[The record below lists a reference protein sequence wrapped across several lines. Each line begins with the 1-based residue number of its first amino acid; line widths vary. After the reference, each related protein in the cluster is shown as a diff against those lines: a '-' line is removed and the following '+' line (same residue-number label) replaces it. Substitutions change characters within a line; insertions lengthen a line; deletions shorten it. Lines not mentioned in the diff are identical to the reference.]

1 MAQFNRERAVVSDQT
16 DTHALVNLEAIRGN
30 ARRLAGF
37 AGKPILAP
45 IKADAY
51 GHGAARVALALE
63 PLVWG
68 FAVATAS
75 EALELRA
82 AGIVKDV
89 LLLTPPRAS
98 SLAALIHNAVSFVV
112 NSLEEVA
119 LLVSE
124 AGAQGQ
130 TVRVHL
136 KVNTGLNRLGAAP
149 EDAAK
154 LLLELGRHAKLEL
167 IGVMTHLVDSEDDG
181 PAWATVQIERFN
193 QFLETHRVAVPYRHA
208 ANTGGV
214 LNRALGAHFDLIR
227 PGIGLYGY
235 APGTDMANL
244 IHLEPAMTL
253 RGAVIF
259 VKDLAVGQPVSYNA
273 TWHAAADT
281 RVATVRIGYADGYP
295 RSVSN
300 RASALVNGATVPQIG
315 RVCMDQL
322 LLEVSNLE
330 VSVGDLVTLFGAGEI
345 TADHVAG
352 WAGTNSY
359 EILTGIAARVP
370 RVYEG

>member
-1 MAQFNRERAVVSDQT
+1 MSD

-30 ARRLAGF
+30 ARRLAAF
-37 AGKPILAP
+37 ADRPILAP

-51 GHGAARVALALE
+51 GHGAARVAIALE
-63 PLVWG
+63 PQVWG

-98 SLAALIHNAVSFVV
+98 SLAALVHNGVSFVV
-112 NSLEEVA
+112 NSLEELA
-119 LLVSE
+119 LLTRE
-124 AGAQGQ
+124 ATAQGE

-149 EDAAK
+149 DEAAK
-154 LLLELGRHAKLEL
+154 LLHEIGRHASLEL
-167 IGVMTHLVDSEDDG
+167 IGVMTHLVDSEDAA
-181 PAWATVQIERFN
+181 PEWAHVQIERFN
-193 QFLETHRVAVPYRHA
+193 RFLETHAVQVPYRHA

-214 LNRALGAHFDLIR
+214 LNRALNAHFDLIR

-235 APGTDMANL
+235 SPGAEMADVVW
-244 IHLEPAMTL
+244 LEPAMTL
-253 RGAVIF
+253 RAPVIH
-259 VKDLAVGQPVSYNA
+259 VKDLAAGQPVSYNA
-273 TWHAAADT
+273 TWHAPTDT

-295 RSVSN
+295 RSLSS
-300 RASALVNGATVPQIG
+300 RASAVLNGVRVPQIG

-322 LLEVSNLE
+322 LLEVAGLE
-330 VSVGDLVTLFGAGEI
+330 VSVGDLVTLFGTGEI

-359 EILTGIAARVP
+359 EILTGISARVP
-370 RVYEG
+370 RVYEGE

>member
-1 MAQFNRERAVVSDQT
+1 MSDQT

-30 ARRLAGF
+30 ARRLAAF
-37 AGKPILAP
+37 ADKPILAP

-51 GHGAARVALALE
+51 GHGAVRVAGALE

-82 AGIVKDV
+82 SGIVKDV
-89 LLLTPPRAS
+89 LLLTPPRGS
-98 SLAALIHNAVSFVV
+98 SLAALVHNDVSFVV
-112 NSLEEVA
+112 SSLEELA
-119 LLVSE
+119 LLARE
-124 AGAQGQ
+124 AAAQGE

-136 KVNTGLNRLGAAP
+136 KVNTGLNRLGASP

-154 LLLELGRHAKLEL
+154 LLLEIGRQSNLEL
-167 IGVMTHLVDSEDDG
+167 IGVMTHLVDSEDAA
-181 PAWATVQIERFN
+181 PVWAHVQIERFN

-208 ANTGGV
+208 ANTCGV
-214 LNRALGAHFDLIR
+214 LNRALNAHFDLIR

-235 APGTDMANL
+235 APGADMVD
-244 IHLEPAMTL
+244 IVHLEPAMTL
-253 RGAVIF
+253 RAPLIH
-259 VKDLAVGQPVSYNA
+259 VKDLAAGQPVSYNA
-273 TWHAAADT
+273 TWHAPTDT

-295 RSVSN
+295 RSLSS
-300 RASALVNGATVPQIG
+300 RAQVLVNGSRVPQIG

-322 LLEVSNLE
+322 LLEVGSLE
-330 VSVGDLVTLFGAGEI
+330 VAVGDLVTLFGAGAI
-345 TADHVAG
+345 TADHVAS

-359 EILTGIAARVP
+359 EMLTGIAARVP
-370 RVYEG
+370 RVYLE

>member
-1 MAQFNRERAVVSDQT
+1 MSDQT
-16 DTHALVNLEAIRGN
+16 DTHALIHLGAIRTN
-30 ARRLAGF
+30 ARRLAAF

-45 IKADAY
+45 IKANAY
-51 GHGAARVALALE
+51 GHGAVRVAHALE

-89 LLLTPPRAS
+89 LLLTPPRAV
-98 SLAALIHNAVSFVV
+98 SLAALVHHGVSFVV
-112 NSLEEVA
+112 NSLEEVG
-119 LLVSE
+119 LLQRE
-124 AGAQGQ
+124 AAAQGE

-149 EDAAK
+149 DEAAK
-154 LLLELGRHAKLEL
+154 VLSQIARHANLEL
-167 IGVMTHLVDSEDDG
+167 IGVMTHLVDSEDAVPD
-181 PAWATVQIERFN
+181 WAHVQIERFN
-193 QFLETHRVAVPYRHA
+193 NFLETHAVEVPYRHA

-214 LNRALGAHFDLIR
+214 LNRALGAHFDLVR

-235 APGTDMANL
+235 APGVEMVGVLT
-244 IHLEPAMTL
+244 LEPAMTL
-253 RGAVIF
+253 KAPVIF
-259 VKDLAVGQPVSYNA
+259 VKDLAAGQPVSYNA
-273 TWHAAADT
+273 TWHAPANT
-281 RVATVRIGYADGYP
+281 QVATVRIGYADGYP
-295 RSVSN
+295 RSLSS
-300 RASALVNGATVPQIG
+300 RAHALLNGATVPQIG

-322 LLEVSNLE
+322 LLEIADLE

-345 TADHVAG
+345 TADHVAS

-359 EILTGIAARVP
+359 EILTGICARVP
-370 RVYEG
+370 RVYLED

>member
-1 MAQFNRERAVVSDQT
+1 MSD

-30 ARRLAGF
+30 ARRLSAF
-37 AGKPILAP
+37 ADKPILAP
-45 IKADAY
+45 VKADAY

-89 LLLTPPRAS
+89 LLLTPPRTS
-98 SLAALIHNAVSFVV
+98 SLAALVHNGVSFVV
-112 NSLEEVA
+112 SALEEVA
-119 LLVSE
+119 LLTRE
-124 AGAQGQ
+124 AGAQGER
-130 TVRVHL
+130 VRVHL
-136 KVNTGLNRLGAAP
+136 KLNTGLNRLGAAP

-154 LLLELGRHAKLEL
+154 LLLEIGRHASLEL
-167 IGVMTHLVDSEDDG
+167 IGVMTHLVDSEDVAPG
-181 PAWATVQIERFN
+181 WAHVQIERFN
-193 QFLETHRVAVPYRHA
+193 NFLETHAVDVPYRHA

-214 LNRALGAHFDLIR
+214 LNRALNAHFDLIR

-235 APGTDMANL
+235 APGTDTAGV
-244 IHLEPAMTL
+244 IQLEPAMTL
-253 RGAVIF
+253 KAPVSF
-259 VKDLAVGQPVSYNA
+259 VKELAAGQPVSYNA
-273 TWHAAADT
+273 TWTAPADT

-300 RASALVNGATVPQIG
+300 RASALLNGSSVPQIG

-322 LLEVSNLE
+322 LLEVSSLE
-330 VSVGDLVTLFGAGEI
+330 VHVGDLVTLFGAGEI
-345 TADHVAG
+345 TADQVAS

-370 RVYEG
+370 RVYLEG

>member
-1 MAQFNRERAVVSDQT
+1 MSD

-51 GHGAARVALALE
+51 GHGAVRVALALE

-82 AGIVKDV
+82 ADIVKDV

-98 SLAALIHNAVSFVV
+98 SLAALIHNGVSFVV

-119 LLVSE
+119 LLTRE
-124 AGAQGQ
+124 AAAQGE

-136 KVNTGLNRLGAAP
+136 KVNTGLNRLGAVP

-154 LLLELGRHAKLEL
+154 LLLELGRHVNLEL
-167 IGVMTHLVDSEDDG
+167 IGVMTHLVDSEDAAPD
-181 PAWATVQIERFN
+181 WATVQIERFN
-193 QFLETHRVAVPYRHA
+193 QFLETHCVAVPYRHA

-214 LNRALGAHFDLIR
+214 LNRALNAHFDLIR

-235 APGTDMANL
+235 APGTDMAGV
-244 IHLEPAMTL
+244 IDLEPAMTL
-253 RGAVIF
+253 RAPVVF
-259 VKDLAVGQPVSYNA
+259 VKDLAASQPVSYNA
-273 TWHAAADT
+273 TWHAPADT

-295 RSVSN
+295 RSLSS
-300 RASALVNGATVPQIG
+300 RASVLVNGVSVPQIG

-322 LLEVSNLE
+322 LLEVGNLE
-330 VSVGDLVTLFGAGEI
+330 VNVGELVTLFGAGAI

-359 EILTGIAARVP
+359 EILTGISARVP
-370 RVYEG
+370 RDYLE

>member
-1 MAQFNRERAVVSDQT
+1 MSD

-30 ARRLAGF
+30 ARRLAAF
-37 AGKPILAP
+37 ADRPILAP

-51 GHGAARVALALE
+51 GHGAARVAIALE
-63 PLVWG
+63 PQVWG

-98 SLAALIHNAVSFVV
+98 SLAVLVHNGVSFVV
-112 NSLEEVA
+112 NSLEELA
-119 LLVSE
+119 LLTRE
-124 AGAQGQ
+124 ATAQGE

-149 EDAAK
+149 DDAAK
-154 LLLELGRHAKLEL
+154 LLLEIGRHASLEL
-167 IGVMTHLVDSEDDG
+167 IGVMTHLVDSEDAA
-181 PAWATVQIERFN
+181 PEWAHVQIERFN
-193 QFLETHRVAVPYRHA
+193 RFLETHAVQVPYRHA

-214 LNRALGAHFDLIR
+214 LNRALNAHFDLIR

-235 APGTDMANL
+235 APGTDVAGV
-244 IHLEPAMTL
+244 IDLEPAMTL
-253 RGAVIF
+253 RAPVIH
-259 VKDLAVGQPVSYNA
+259 VKDLAAGQPVSYNA
-273 TWHAAADT
+273 TWHAPTDT

-295 RSVSN
+295 RSLSS
-300 RASALVNGATVPQIG
+300 RASAVLNGVRVPQIG
-315 RVCMDQL
+315 RVCMDQI
-322 LLEVSNLE
+322 LLEVGSLE
-330 VSVGDLVTLFGAGEI
+330 VSVGDLVTLFGSGAI
-345 TADHVAG
+345 TADQVAG

-359 EILTGIAARVP
+359 EILTGISARVP
-370 RVYEG
+370 RVYLEN

>member
-1 MAQFNRERAVVSDQT
+1 MSD

-30 ARRLAGF
+30 ALRLAAF

-45 IKADAY
+45 IKANAY
-51 GHGAARVALALE
+51 GHGAARVASALE

-98 SLAALIHNAVSFVV
+98 SLAALVHNGVSFVV
-112 NSLEEVA
+112 SSLEEVA
-119 LLVSE
+119 LLTRE
-124 AGAQGQ
+124 AGAQGER
-130 TVRVHL
+130 VRVHL
-136 KVNTGLNRLGAAP
+136 KVNTGLNRLGAVP
-149 EDAAK
+149 DDAAK
-154 LLLELGRHAKLEL
+154 LLLEIGRHKALEL
-167 IGVMTHLVDSEDDG
+167 VGVMTHLVDSEDAA
-181 PAWATVQIERFN
+181 PEWAHVQIERFN
-193 QFLETHRVAVPYRHA
+193 QFCETHAVTVAYRHA

-214 LNRALGAHFDLIR
+214 LNRALNAHFDLIR

-235 APGTDMANL
+235 APGVEMAGV

-253 RGAVIF
+253 RAPLIH
-259 VKDLAVGQPVSYNA
+259 VKDLAAGQPVSYNA
-273 TWHAAADT
+273 TWHALNDT

-295 RSVSN
+295 RSLSS
-300 RASALVNGATVPQIG
+300 RASALLNGSHVPQIG

-322 LLEVSNLE
+322 LLEVAGLE
-330 VSVGDLVTLFGAGEI
+330 VSVGDLVTLFGAEGI
-345 TADHVAG
+345 TADQVAG

-370 RVYEG
+370 RVYLD

>member
-1 MAQFNRERAVVSDQT
+1 MSGSVASD

-30 ARRLAGF
+30 ARRLSAF

-51 GHGAARVALALE
+51 GHGAVRVAIALE

-68 FAVATAS
+68 FAVATTS
-75 EALELRA
+75 EALALRA

-89 LLLTPPRAS
+89 LLLTPPRPS
-98 SLAALIHNAVSFVV
+98 SLAALVHSGVSFVV
-112 NSLEEVA
+112 SSLEELA
-119 LLVSE
+119 LLTRE
-124 AGAQGQ
+124 AATQGE

-149 EDAAK
+149 EAAARV
-154 LLLELGRHAKLEL
+154 LLEIGRHTSSLEL
-167 IGVMTHLVDSEDDG
+167 VGVMTHLVDSEDAA
-181 PAWATVQIERFN
+181 PEWAAVQLERFN
-193 QFLETHRVAVPYRHA
+193 QFLETHRVSVPYRHA

-235 APGTDMANL
+235 APGTNL
-244 IHLEPAMTL
+244 AGIILLEPAMTL
-253 RGAVIF
+253 RGPVIH
-259 VKDLAVGQPVSYNA
+259 VKDLAAGQPVSYNA
-273 TWHAAADT
+273 TWHAQTDT

-295 RSVSN
+295 RSLSN
-300 RASALVNGATVPQIG
+300 RASALVNGSPVPQIG

-322 LLEVSNLE
+322 LLEVAGLE
-330 VSVGDLVTLFGAGEI
+330 VAVGDLVTLFGAGAI
-345 TADHVAG
+345 TADQVAS

-370 RVYEG
+370 RVYLE

>member
-1 MAQFNRERAVVSDQT
+1 MSDQT
-16 DTHALVNLEAIRGN
+16 DTHALIRLEAIRGN
-30 ARRLAGF
+30 ARRLAAF

-51 GHGAARVALALE
+51 GHGAVRVALALE

-68 FAVATAS
+68 FAVATAG

-89 LLLTPPRAS
+89 LLLTPPRTS
-98 SLAALIHNAVSFVV
+98 SLAALVHGGVSFVV

-119 LLVSE
+119 LLTRE
-124 AGAQGQ
+124 ATAQGE

-149 EDAAK
+149 EDAARV
-154 LLLELGRHAKLEL
+154 LLEIARHANLEL
-167 IGVMTHLVDSEDDG
+167 IGVMTHLVDSEDAA
-181 PAWATVQIERFN
+181 PEWAHVQIERFN
-193 QFLETHRVAVPYRHA
+193 TFLETHRVSVPYRHA

-214 LNRALGAHFDLIR
+214 LNRALGADFDLIR

-235 APGTDMANL
+235 APGADL
-244 IHLEPAMTL
+244 SEVIDLEPAMTL
-253 RGAVIF
+253 KAPVIF
-259 VKDLAVGQPVSYNA
+259 VKDLAAGQPVSYNA
-273 TWHAAADT
+273 TWHAPSDT

-295 RSVSN
+295 RSLS
-300 RASALVNGATVPQIG
+300 SCSHALLNGQQVPQIG

-322 LLEVSNLE
+322 LLEVAGLE
-330 VSVGDLVTLFGAGEI
+330 VAVGDLVTLFGAGAI
-345 TADHVAG
+345 TAEHVAG

-370 RVYEG
+370 RVYLEQ

>member
-1 MAQFNRERAVVSDQT
+1 MSD

-51 GHGAARVALALE
+51 GHGAVRVALALE

-82 AGIVKDV
+82 ADIVKDV

-98 SLAALIHNAVSFVV
+98 SLAALIHNGVSFVV

-119 LLVSE
+119 LLTRE
-124 AGAQGQ
+124 AAAQGE

-154 LLLELGRHAKLEL
+154 LLLEIGRQSSLEL
-167 IGVMTHLVDSEDDG
+167 IGVMTHLVDSEDAV
-181 PAWATVQIERFN
+181 PEWATVQIARFN
-193 QFLETHRVAVPYRHA
+193 QFLETHRVEVPYRHA

-214 LNRALGAHFDLIR
+214 LNRALNAHFDLIR

-235 APGTDMANL
+235 APGAEMADV
-244 IHLEPAMTL
+244 IDLEPAMTL
-253 RGAVIF
+253 RAPLIH
-259 VKDLAVGQPVSYNA
+259 VKDLAASQPVSYNA
-273 TWHAAADT
+273 TWHALTDT

-295 RSVSN
+295 RSLSS
-300 RASALVNGATVPQIG
+300 RASVLLNGVSVPQIG

-322 LLEVSNLE
+322 LLEVGDLE
-330 VSVGDLVTLFGAGEI
+330 VGVGDLVTLFGAGAI

-359 EILTGIAARVP
+359 EILTGISARVP
-370 RVYEG
+370 RDYLE